1 MQPTCPCLR
10 RALHSAPPGQT
21 IARGGAM
28 NARSGDSWR
37 PDVERRL
44 LDLVDEALERPVDS
58 RDALLVEPEELAF
71 DGDDDDNVG
80 NADLRE
86 LVQAA
91 FGTTYTIEH
100 ELAGG
105 GMARV
110 FVATEVAL
118 QPRAFDQLASRRLVR
133 LGAGAPSTR
142 SARLSLQ
149 SLG

>member
-58 RDALLVEPEELAF
+58 RDALLVEPEELALPPKAAASMSAERF
-71 DGDDDDNVG
+71 R
-80 NADLRE
+80 RE
-86 LVQAA
+86 VQ
-91 FGTTYTIEH
+91 
-100 ELAGG
+100 
-105 GMARV
+105 
-110 FVATEVAL
+110 VA
-118 QPRAFDQLASRRLVR
+118 
-133 LGAGAPSTR
+133 
-142 SARLSLQ
+142 ARLQHPHGVGVWGMLRMPSVER
-149 SLG
+149 